1 MLDSLWRFHAL
12 YSIQYTKWFCCA
24 STSHFDLLSKDIT
37 MEGSGLYNS
46 TELGSDNITVLPIEE
61 KIVRAI
67 VLSMVLLVGM
77 VLNAIVILYTI
88 CHPKSLKQSSIIFLL
103 GSSLVNLTI
112 LLSYIPIQV
121 VTTFT
126 GFESAEKILCS
137 INGFLT
143 TTSGFATNYILA
155 IISVDRFFFLVK
167 PLFHR
172 QYFKPKFSVSLL
184 VAMFVALVLHQS
196 TNIAYDR
203 YIYIANVNFCIS
215 ARYVGVGIV
224 ILSNIVTVIP
234 VIIITVTTAWTF
246 LSTCRFIKS
255 NHRRRVDAI
264 GSREEVAREM
274 EDNLYT
280 KQIKNLFGI
289 FSMLLISQ
297 VVSQV
302 PQVVVI
308 ILSTTL
314 GPQNL
319 PPRYSFAS
327 ALFFYI
333 GSITNPIIQ
342 SYFRKDLSDTFKA
355 VLACIKDKNVHNS
368 S

>member
-1 MLDSLWRFHAL
+1 M
-12 YSIQYTKWFCCA
+12 
-24 STSHFDLLSKDIT
+24 
-37 MEGSGLYNS
+37 
-46 TELGSDNITVLPIEE
+46 
-61 KIVRAI
+61 
-67 VLSMVLLVGM
+67 
-77 VLNAIVILYTI
+77 
-88 CHPKSLKQSSIIFLL
+88 
-103 GSSLVNLTI
+103 
-112 LLSYIPIQV
+112 
-121 VTTFT
+121 
-126 GFESAEKILCS
+126 
-137 INGFLT
+137 
-143 TTSGFATNYILA
+143 
-155 IISVDRFFFLVK
+155 
-167 PLFHR
+167 
-172 QYFKPKFSVSLL
+172 
-184 VAMFVALVLHQS
+184 
-196 TNIAYDR
+196 
-203 YIYIANVNFCIS
+203 
-215 ARYVGVGIV
+215 
-224 ILSNIVTVIP
+224 IP
-234 VIIITVTTAWTF
+234 VIIITVTTAWTL

-302 PQVVVI
+302 PQVVVF

-314 GPQNL
+314 GPHNL

-342 SYFRKDLSDTFKA
+342 SYFRKDLSDTSKA
-355 VLACIKDKNVHNS
+355 ALACIKDKNIHNS

>member
-1 MLDSLWRFHAL
+1 M
-12 YSIQYTKWFCCA
+12 
-24 STSHFDLLSKDIT
+24 
-37 MEGSGLYNS
+37 
-46 TELGSDNITVLPIEE
+46 
-61 KIVRAI
+61 
-67 VLSMVLLVGM
+67 
-77 VLNAIVILYTI
+77 
-88 CHPKSLKQSSIIFLL
+88 
-103 GSSLVNLTI
+103 
-112 LLSYIPIQV
+112 
-121 VTTFT
+121 
-126 GFESAEKILCS
+126 
-137 INGFLT
+137 
-143 TTSGFATNYILA
+143 
-155 IISVDRFFFLVK
+155 
-167 PLFHR
+167 
-172 QYFKPKFSVSLL
+172 
-184 VAMFVALVLHQS
+184 
-196 TNIAYDR
+196 
-203 YIYIANVNFCIS
+203 
-215 ARYVGVGIV
+215 
-224 ILSNIVTVIP
+224 IP

-246 LSTCRFIKS
+246 LSTCQFIKS

-297 VVSQV
+297 IVSQV

-319 PPRYSFAS
+319 LPHYSFAS

-355 VLACIKDKNVHNS
+355 VLACIKDKNIHNS